1 MDLNII
7 KNKLESFQNRG
18 QNREKTDYST
28 IFWKPK
34 AGKYQIRIVPSKF
47 SKSTPYREIYYHYN
61 FAKFPIL
68 ALTNWGEADPIVEAA
83 KKLRKSD
90 NPEHWEMAK
99 KISPKMRVLAPVIV
113 RGEEDKGVRLW
124 EFGKE
129 QYTQLMNIA
138 MNEDYGD
145 YTDVHE
151 GRDFVME
158 AVEDM
163 AFNKKIVKCTVT
175 PRVKV
180 TPLSEDATLV
190 KKWLDEQPD
199 ILTINKKFTYEELNE
214 IFQKWANPDEEETD
228 HVVEGGAIIEKKD
241 DDDEPLFPPQKK
253 EEPKTAYSLKTP
265 SKSKKFDDLF
275 GEEK

>member
-241 DDDEPLFPPQKK
+241 DDDEPLFPPVKK